1 MHMSHHKALHTA
13 ILMAMLLMLGA
24 CRGSSDMAQLRTV
37 EATIDAQP
45 EEAWYMLDSIDPTP
59 LRGEA
64 RALYALLATQA
75 DYQCYVPLT
84 SDSLIRIAT
93 HYYGSD
99 KRSHRAALA
108 HYYLGCTYTELG
120 HDAAAI
126 QAYMQALTLFPD
138 TTVRHHALCYQN
150 MARHYRNRNMYAE
163 CLSAFR
169 AFRSAMVQRGSALDV
184 YNADY
189 QIAVT
194 YLYMECF
201 DEATPRLRAL
211 LADPQVPQRIV
222 DEATFQLAK
231 IACYHTE
238 DYAEAMTY
246 IDRHIA
252 SVSDPRRLGP
262 DHSVKGDI
270 YLALGHTDSARHY
283 YTLSL
288 QPGRDVYADCN
299 TYYKLISL
307 SLSEGQ
313 TDSVASY
320 VAHHTLLLD
329 SIAHMQSRAEIE
341 RVHADHQL
349 QLHDRALRLRH
360 VRFVL
365 IATTGIVILALVL
378 LVTFVAIDNRR
389 KARYIHLQQQLA
401 QNRVEMLALTSMPDD
416 ADVPPVAPDHERLL
430 ALRRQRI
437 DYCIE
442 VFAHTPWQSR
452 ISHIEHNA
460 TDELTLPDR
469 MALHQALTD
478 SFADVLIDLKSVC
491 PALTATD
498 LQLITLT
505 LLGCSIRTAAICTAL
520 SENALRTRKTR
531 LKGKMSEE
539 LYKMVFEQT
548 A

>member
-1 MHMSHHKALHTA
+1 
-13 ILMAMLLMLGA
+13 
-24 CRGSSDMAQLRTV
+24 MAQLRAI
-37 EATIDAQP
+37 ESTIGAHP

-93 HYYGSD
+93 HHYGTG
-99 KRSHRAALA
+99 KRNRRAALA

-163 CLSAFR
+163 SLDAFR
-169 AFRSAMVQRGSALDV
+169 AFRLAMLQRGSTVDV
-184 YNADY
+184 CNADY
-189 QIAVT
+189 QIALT

-201 DEATPRLRAL
+201 DEATLRLRAL
-211 LADPQVPQRIV
+211 LANPQVPQRII

-231 IACYHTE
+231 IACYHSE
-238 DYAEAMTY
+238 DYDEAMTY

-252 SVSDPRRLGP
+252 SASDPLRLGP
-262 DHSVKGDI
+262 DHSIKGDI
-270 YLALGHTDSARHY
+270 YLALGQSDSARHY

-288 QPGRDVYADCN
+288 QPGLDVYADCN
-299 TYYKLISL
+299 TYYKLIELTL
-307 SLSEGQ
+307 SQGQ

-329 SIAHMQSRAEIE
+329 SIAHMQSRAEID
-341 RVHADHQL
+341 RVHADHQF
-349 QLHDRALRLRH
+349 QLHERALHHRH

-365 IATTGIVILALVL
+365 IASAGIIVLVL
-378 LVTFVAIDNRR
+378 VLFTIFITIDNRR

-416 ADVPPVAPDHERLL
+416 ADMPPAEPNHERLCV
-430 ALRRQRI
+430 LRRQRI

-452 ISHIEHNA
+452 INLIEHNA
-460 TDELTLPDR
+460 TEELALPDR

-478 SFADVLIDLKSVC
+478 SFADVLIDLKSAC

-505 LLGCSIRTAAICTAL
+505 LLGCSIRTVAICTAL

-531 LKGKMSEE
+531 LKGKMNEE
-539 LYKMVFEQT
+539 LYQMVFEQN